1 MLSPRLG
8 GILERLARRQTSPQR
23 LICRL
28 QIVPATRDGLIN
40 DQIARRFG
48 FRPRHRAH
56 LARPGP
62 APRLPSAGRDRD
74 TFGANQARTKLEQ
87 AREAVQRR
95 LPETHLWLLAP
106 EQPDPTGPVE
116 WLEARLGGP
125 EKLAVRAAR
134 KLRNDMALLVQMAD
148 TILQREL
155 ERIPLW
161 RGDHVGVR
169 QLADDFAQYLYLPR
183 LRDTDVLLGALEE
196 GTALPTWRQDTFA
209 YAEGRDDA
217 SGLYRGLRTGERVT
231 PILDDHSLLVRPA
244 VAIAQREL
252 EQERPPRDRVPGSD
266 GDAKSD
272 GDTESGEPDDGGTWV
287 RDGGGAGAGRPRTAR
302 RFHGSASLS
311 PTRLSRDA
319 DQVARE
325 VVTHLTSLLGAD
337 VRVTLEIAADVPA
350 GVPDDIVRTVT
361 ENRRA
366 LRFSSNSGFETE

>member
-217 SGLYRGLRTGERVT
+217 SGLYRGLRTGERVAS
-231 PILDDHSLLVRPA
+231 ILDDHSLLVRPA

-287 RDGGGAGAGRPRTAR
+287 RDGSGAGAGHPRTAR

-311 PTRLSRDA
+311 PTRLSHDA

-361 ENRRA
+361 ENCRA